1 ALGLVPA
8 GAGRAHEDL
17 IATASCAVVDVPVV
31 ATSRFEAHVA
41 DRDAPC
47 DERGQITP
55 SDEVL
60 REGLVGIAE
69 REGLLELVLRHASL
83 LRHRC
88 RCRCR
93 GGRWCCGRSTLAVER
108 VHRGGPAARTPAG
121 GTAFPP

>member
-1 ALGLVPA
+1 MATGLEFRRVLFRSLGLVP
-8 GAGRAHEDL
+8 GGGGRAHEDL

-69 REGLLELVLRHASL
+69 REGLLELVLRSQ
-83 LRHRC
+83 REI
-88 RCRCR
+88 
-93 GGRWCCGRSTLAVER
+93 GRAHV
-108 VHRGGPAARTPAG
+108 
-121 GTAFPP
+121 